1 MICGATGSVNTR
13 VLQALAA
20 HGVQMLDREGLAR
33 HKSSLLAAL
42 PGVPQPSQKGFEM
55 QLWTAIDAFDLSRTV
70 YVEGES
76 ARIGRIALPI
86 PLVARD
92 SGIDAVAGAVLTRGA
107 ND

>member
-1 MICGATGSVNTR
+1 
-13 VLQALAA
+13 
-20 HGVQMLDREGLAR
+20 
-33 HKSSLLAAL
+33 
-42 PGVPQPSQKGFEM
+42 
-55 QLWTAIDAFDLSRTV
+55 V